1 MENEDCLIQNAAE
14 KKKKKNWKKKHNLT
28 GSSAWAARV
37 DVALAKDEGRSL
49 LTRQL
54 MS

>member
-1 MENEDCLIQNAAE
+1 MENEDCLIQSAAE
-14 KKKKKNWKKKHNLT
+14 KKQKKKKKHNLT